1 VKKAMLWLY
10 LNQLIK
16 QPMKKIFTTLMIL
29 ACGTFAFGQMQ
40 VDGKPYQLTV
50 DHPIP
55 MPEAV
60 GIALPALNMKEVR
73 SIDDANVKNGVL
85 ELFSRWHH
93 VNLNTDNSGSWFTM
107 PNGDRMWRLKITAED
122 AMAIHL
128 TYNKFYL
135 PEGSI
140 MYIYNEDYSD
150 VIGGYTSANNKKT
163 GVFGTGNVTGET
175 CIIEYYQPKTVT
187 GAATIEIDRVGH
199 AYRWIAKASNEEKA
213 DPCEVDVAC
222 SPESDDWK
230 SQVKGVVRLLIN
242 SGGGGGFCSG
252 SVINNTSLDCTP
264 YVLTALH
271 CGVSGSAAD
280 FNSSIVY
287 FNYQRPSCGSGS
299 PSASQS
305 MTGFTR
311 RADSNDG
318 GGNSGPDYLLLEMNS
333 TIPGGYNV
341 FYNGWSNSTS
351 AAASGVS
358 IHHPAGDEKKI
369 STFTTSLVNSGWV
382 TSGTHWRVIWRATP
396 NGHGVTEGG
405 SSGSPIFNQ
414 NGQIVGQLTG
424 GGSFCTQVPNPS
436 ADFYGRMSINW
447 NSGPKNPGDALKDW
461 LDPTSTGVTSMDGT
475 YVPCA
480 IATYD
485 NSAVDAVNAPTGI
498 YCDLDISPEIVMT
511 NNGLDNITTATIEW
525 DIDGGATQTF
535 NWTGTLCPN
544 DDETITLTTMTPA
557 AGSHTFNVT
566 ITVTNGGADGDASD
580 NTSSSSFT
588 TTDPLTSSLSGFNPS
603 CGSADGSITSTI
615 GGGTPTFDYL
625 WNVGGTSS
633 GLTALGIGEY
643 ILTTTDANGCEIM
656 DTVSLINV
664 GAPVVSG
671 TFTSESCAGV
681 CDGTLDATS
690 TGGTGAVT
698 YNWDGGIGSGAI
710 QSSICPGTYTVTAT
724 DASGCQSVSTV
735 TISNGPSYPVAN
747 FSASTTTTIVGS
759 SVSFSQLSTGGAT
772 SYFWDFGD
780 GTTSTSTFP
789 PTHSWNPAGTYVVWL
804 YASKGACI
812 DSMSITITVGPNSV
826 DELFSNIDVNLFPN
840 PTEGLLNITIAG
852 NAELDFDM
860 EVYGVDGKLL
870 DSKKVMKGVSTIELN
885 LSDYAQG
892 LYLITFRSGDQKMV
906 KRITKF

>member
-1 VKKAMLWLY
+1 MLSLH
-10 LNQLIK
+10 LNQLMK
-16 QPMKKIFTTLMIL
+16 QSMKKIFTTLMFL
-29 ACGTFAFGQMQ
+29 ACGTFAFAQMQ

-50 DHPIP
+50 DHPVP
-55 MPEAV
+55 LPEVV
-60 GIALPALNMKEVR
+60 GVELPALNMKAVR
-73 SIDDANVKNGVL
+73 AVDEANVKNGVL

-150 VIGGYTSANNKKT
+150 IIGGYTSANNKKT
-163 GVFGTGNVTGET
+163 GVFGTGNVVGET
-175 CIIEYYQPKTVT
+175 CIIEYYQPKTVV
-187 GAATIEIDRVGH
+187 GEATIQIDRVGH
-199 AYRWIAKASNEEKA
+199 SYRWIQKASAEEKA
-213 DPCEVDVAC
+213 DPCQVDVAC
-222 SPESDDWK
+222 TPESDDWK
-230 SQVKGVVRLLIN
+230 NQIKGVVRLLIN

-271 CGVSGSAAD
+271 CGVSGSVSD

-318 GGNSGPDYLLLEMNS
+318 GGNSGPDYLLIEMNS

-341 FYNGWSNSTS
+341 FYNGWSNSTT
-351 AAASGVS
+351 AATSGVS
-358 IHHPAGDEKKI
+358 IHHPSGDEKKI
-369 STFTTSLVNSGWV
+369 STFNGSLVGAGWG
-382 TSGTHWRVIWRATP
+382 TSGTHWRVFWSATP

-424 GGSFCTQVPNPS
+424 GGSFCSQVPSPS
-436 ADFYGRMSINW
+436 ADLYGRMSINW
-447 NSGPKNPGDALKDW
+447 NSGTKNPGDALKDW
-461 LDPTSTGVTSMDGT
+461 LDPTSSGVTTLDGT

-480 IATYD
+480 VATYD

-498 YCDLDISPEIVMT
+498 YCDLDISPEVIMT
-511 NNGLDNITTATIEW
+511 NNGLDNITSATIEW
-525 DIDGGATQTF
+525 DVDGGATQTF
-535 NWTGTLCPN
+535 NWTGLLCPQ
-544 DDETITLTTMTPA
+544 DDETISLGTMTTS
-557 AGSHTFNVT
+557 AGAHTFNVT

-580 NTSSSSFT
+580 NSSSSSFT
-588 TTDPLTSSLSGFNPS
+588 TTDPMTSSLSGVNPS

-633 GLTALGIGEY
+633 GLTGLGIGEY
-643 ILTTTDANGCEIM
+643 ILTTTDANGCEIS
-656 DTVSLINV
+656 DTVDLINV
-664 GAPVVSG
+664 GAPVATA

-681 CDGTLDATS
+681 ADGTLDATS

-698 YNWDGGIGSGAI
+698 YNWDGGIGSGATHTGV
-710 QSSICPGTYTVTAT
+710 SPGTYTVTAT

-735 TISNGPSYPVAN
+735 TISSGPAYPNSN
-747 FSASTTTTIVGS
+747 FTNIPASTSTIVGAGVTFINTS
-759 SVSFSQLSTGGAT
+759 SGGAT
-772 SYFWDFGD
+772 SYSWDFGD
-780 GTTSTSTFP
+780 GTTSTATNP
-789 PTHSWNPAGTYVVWL
+789 GTHSWGAQGTYTVTL
-804 YASKGACI
+804 YASNGPCV
-812 DSMSITITVGPNSV
+812 DSTVVVFTVGPNSI
-826 DELFSNIDVNLFPN
+826 DELFSKIDVNLFPN

-870 DSKKVMKGVSTIELN
+870 AARKVMKGQKTVELN
-885 LSDYAQG
+885 LSDYAPG
-892 LYLITFRSGDQKMV
+892 MYLITFRNGDQKMV